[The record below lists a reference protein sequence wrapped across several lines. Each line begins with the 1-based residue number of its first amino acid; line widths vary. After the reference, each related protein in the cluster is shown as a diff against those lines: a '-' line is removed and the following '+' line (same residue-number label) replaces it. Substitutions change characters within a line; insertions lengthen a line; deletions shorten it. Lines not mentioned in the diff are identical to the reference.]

1 MIRRPPRSTLF
12 PYTTL
17 FRSLLEASA
26 GRLDAALV
34 RRWGD
39 HPKFLEAVAGRVAQ
53 ALRRVPAP
61 GTGHVLFTPHSPP
74 RRLPPARGPFSRRPP
89 AGGPGGAPRAPL
101 AAGGGAP

>member
-17 FRSLLEASA
+17 FRSLLEAAA

-39 HPKFLEAVAGRVAQ
+39 HPKFLEAVARRVAQ

-61 GTGHVLFTPHSPP
+61 RTGAVPFPPPHPP
-74 RRLPPARGPFSRRPP
+74 PAHPPARGPFSHPAPGRAP
-89 AGGPGGAPRAPL
+89 AGGPRPRPPPR
-101 AAGGGAP
+101 G